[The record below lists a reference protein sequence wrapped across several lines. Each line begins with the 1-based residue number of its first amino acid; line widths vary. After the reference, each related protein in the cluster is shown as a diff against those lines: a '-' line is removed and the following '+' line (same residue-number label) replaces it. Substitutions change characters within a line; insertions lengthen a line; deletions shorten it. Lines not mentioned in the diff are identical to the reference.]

1 MRIKH
6 MKSFFSC
13 LFIVCLWTNLST
25 AQQNDRLTVK
35 AWLTANK
42 DQVTVLSLQEYQKMS
57 PSVKVLLEKDSKVL
71 IYNQQIGLDDIHK
84 FESKAAVSVS
94 YQHLSQPS
102 TQQTALQKQTA
113 QLAEVALSLNDK
125 TEDYGVQKNA
135 LKAKE
140 WLERYADSIQLI
152 AAHDYSKLLPAQRN
166 KDMLVYQGDQVTL
179 QDIKAFKAQH

>member
-6 MKSFFSC
+6 MKSSFYC

-25 AQQNDRLTVK
+25 AQQNDRSIVK

-71 IYNQQIGLDDIHK
+71 IYDQQIGLDDIQK
-84 FESKAAVSVS
+84 FESKAAVSIN
-94 YQHLSQPS
+94 YQRLSQPS
-102 TQQTALQKQTA
+102 TQQTALQKQVVEQA
-113 QLAEVALSLNDK
+113 NIVVNQNNK
-125 TEDYGVQKNA
+125 TEDYGAQKNA
-135 LKAKE
+135 VKSKQ
-140 WLERYADSIQLI
+140 WLERHADSVQLI
-152 AAHDYSKLLPAQRN
+152 TAHDYSKLSPAQRN

-179 QDIKAFKAQH
+179 QDIKAFKAQR